1 MRSIGAFEKS
11 RKEDYADAGSRRWP
25 SPMPIIFA
33 FCRTAPSVL
42 FMVLAIFDTLL
53 AFE

>member
-1 MRSIGAFEKS
+1 
-11 RKEDYADAGSRRWP
+11 
-25 SPMPIIFA
+25 MPIIFA

-42 FMVLAIFDTLL
+42 FMVFAIFDTGVL